1 MKDRYVVD
9 TNILIAASAAHP
21 ENHSDIDATPG
32 DPELRLQVWQWL
44 DKFQDSE
51 SRMILDYDG
60 RIWREY
66 LHKLTEQDFGILVVL
81 DKLSRSAVDH
91 VKIDFDPNG
100 HAVLPPTL
108 EPIIHDREDRKMV
121 AAACA
126 AHAAYGSA
134 CIAFAGDTD
143 WHDWEEALAKHHVM
157 LEPVI
162 EEWSR
167 KKHQQKKGKKA
178 RTP

>member
-9 TNILIAASAAHP
+9 TNILIAASAAHQGSP
-21 ENHSDIDATPG
+21 SDIDATPD
-32 DPELRLQVWQWL
+32 DPELQLQIWQWL
-44 DKFQDSE
+44 DNFQNSE
-51 SRMILDYDG
+51 SRMILDSDDKI
-60 RIWREY
+60 RKEY
-66 LHKLTEQDFGILVVL
+66 QHKLTGQDFGILVFQHKW
-81 DKLSRSAVDH
+81 DKGAVDY
-91 VKIDFDPNG
+91 VKIDFDLNG
-100 HAVLPPTL
+100 HAVLPQTL

-143 WHDWEEALAKHHVM
+143 WHDWEEALAEHHVM